1 MMQIEETR
9 QDAAARVTPPPLNA
23 EDEEETR
30 DGDAD
35 YENEADVIQAAAA
48 RGRHDMARALLLWE
62 TGRFAAA
69 AAAVRDVW
77 RKDARVDEVSA

>member
-9 QDAAARVTPPPLNA
+9 QDAAARVTPPPPLNT

-62 TGRFAAA
+62 TGRFAA
-69 AAAVRDVW
+69 VRDV
-77 RKDARVDEVSA
+77 RCKDARVDEVSA

>member
-1 MMQIEETR
+1 MMQIEEAR
-9 QDAAARVTPPPLNA
+9 QDVAARVTSSPPPLNT
-23 EDEEETR
+23 EDKEETR

-35 YENEADVIQAAAA
+35 YENEVDVIQAAAA

-62 TGRFAAA
+62 TGRSG
-69 AAAVRDVW
+69 AAAVRDVR